1 MDHLTKAQK
10 MELLRKEFYQI
21 SEDKD
26 TINRNQADTYLPWQQ
41 LNNFNLIFC
50 FNLLCDADENCDDKI
65 DILGMT
71 TIIED
76 LSKQDEFFFLIRPR
90 TILFS

>member
-1 MDHLTKAQK
+1 GLN
-10 MELLRKEFYQI
+10 EFHVRL
-21 SEDKD
+21 SD
-26 TINRNQADTYLPWQQ
+26 
-41 LNNFNLIFC
+41 
-50 FNLLCDADENCDDKI
+50 LLCDADENCDDKI